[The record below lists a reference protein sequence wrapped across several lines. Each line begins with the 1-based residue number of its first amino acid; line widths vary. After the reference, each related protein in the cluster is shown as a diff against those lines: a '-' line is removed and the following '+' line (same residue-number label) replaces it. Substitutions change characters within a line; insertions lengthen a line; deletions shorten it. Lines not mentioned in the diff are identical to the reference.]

1 MRKVTK
7 AVLHAKDEQE
17 ESEAEEELAKVLP
30 EIRKAAK
37 NGDFSV
43 TVDSYLGKKAMEKL
57 AKAEYAVKDKSYTLS
72 AMEGGG
78 RFHSYFI
85 TWGDPDEENDWEN

>member
-1 MRKVTK
+1 
-7 AVLHAKDEQE
+7 
-17 ESEAEEELAKVLP
+17 
-30 EIRKAAK
+30 
-37 NGDFSV
+37 
-43 TVDSYLGKKAMEKL
+43 MEKL